1 MRRHAEPN
9 RSLHRD
15 LRRNGLLL
23 VALLLGPWL
32 SVAALAQNDAPVD
45 EPRAAPGDNVARPLE
60 FDPQSFF
67 DMDLTGGAEESVPA
81 EFTWIRGRYTNY
93 GGGRNRRGGGG
104 GGFGGRGGWWDTDF
118 PDAESN
124 FLRGVRRYTNID
136 TNSQSHDWLDLTDPR
151 LFEHTFLYMNMKR
164 VPIGSTSTGPNFSA
178 EEVEA
183 LREFMARGGFVLLDD
198 FWGDAHLEDFQ
209 NEMVKLYPDRTL
221 VKLDTSHELF
231 HVFFDVDEVV
241 QVPGR
246 AVTWDFNGGFS
257 LDDPDYPPAVYAI
270 LDDDGRVMLVANFNA
285 DLGDGWEHTFYEPY
299 PTRYSNEAYKI
310 AINYLIYAF
319 TH

>member
-1 MRRHAEPN
+1 MNPL
-9 RSLHRD
+9 RS
-15 LRRNGLLL
+15 GLGKNSVLMA
-23 VALLLGPWL
+23 ALLLGPWL
-32 SVAALAQNDAPVD
+32 SVATFAQNDAPVAGGD
-45 EPRAAPGDNVARPLE
+45 RSRADPADNAAMPLE

-67 DMDLTGGAEESVPA
+67 EMDLLGGAADESVPA

-104 GGFGGRGGWWDTDF
+104 GFGGRGGWWDTDF

-124 FLRGVRRYTNID
+124 LLRGVQRYTNID

-164 VPIGSTSTGPNFSA
+164 VPIGSVSTGP
-178 EEVEA
+178 
-183 LREFMARGGFVLLDD
+183 
-198 FWGDAHLEDFQ
+198 HLEDFQ
-209 NEMVKLYPDRTL
+209 NEMVKLYPDRPL

-231 HVFFDVDEVV
+231 HVFFDVNEVV

>member
-1 MRRHAEPN
+1 MTAS
-9 RSLHRD
+9 RSKD
-15 LRRNGLLL
+15 LSRNTVL
-23 VALLLGPWL
+23 VAALMLSPWL
-32 SVAALAQNDAPVD
+32 SVSTLAQNDAPAAGGD
-45 EPRAAPGDNVARPLE
+45 RPRVSPADNAAMPLE
-60 FDPQSFF
+60 FDPQTFF
-67 DMDLTGGAEESVPA
+67 DMDLTGGAAEESVPA

-104 GGFGGRGGWWDTDF
+104 GFGGRGGWWDTDF

-124 FLRGVRRYTNID
+124 FLRGVQRYTNID

-164 VPIGSTSTGPNFSA
+164 VPIGSLLTGPNFSA

-198 FWGDAHLEDFQ
+198 FWGEAHLEDFQ
-209 NEMVKLYPDRTL
+209 NEMVKLYPDRPL

-231 HVFFDVDEVV
+231 HVFFDVNEVV

-257 LDDPDYPPAVYAI
+257 LDDPNYPPAVYAI